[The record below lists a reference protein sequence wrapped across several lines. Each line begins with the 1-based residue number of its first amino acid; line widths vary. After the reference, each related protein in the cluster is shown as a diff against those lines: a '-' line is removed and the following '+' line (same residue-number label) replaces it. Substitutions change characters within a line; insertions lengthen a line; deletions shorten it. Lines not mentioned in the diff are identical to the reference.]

1 MTRHTTT
8 MMAAFALAAATLQG
22 CAAVRGIFRLGV
34 WSGVIVAVI
43 AIALVGGAVAMFR
56 K

>member
-8 MMAAFALAAATLQG
+8 MLAAFALAAATLQG

-34 WSGVIVAVI
+34 WSGVIAAVI
-43 AIALVGGAVAMFR
+43 AVAVLGGAAALFR